1 MECAAATCTIFGI
14 YNAMHAMFHLQK
26 RSIEYMTN
34 TSDVIRQVETT
45 LNDTKYP
52 PTLTQKEILTMILYQ
67 VNTGTV
73 GQGGYR

>member
-1 MECAAATCTIFGI
+1 
-14 YNAMHAMFHLQK
+14 MFHLQK